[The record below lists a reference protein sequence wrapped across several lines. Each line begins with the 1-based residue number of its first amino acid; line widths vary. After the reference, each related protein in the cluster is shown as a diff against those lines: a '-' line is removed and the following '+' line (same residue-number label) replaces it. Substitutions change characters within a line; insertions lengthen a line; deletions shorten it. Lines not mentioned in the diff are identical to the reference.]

1 MAGPRQRIE
10 QHPAWV
16 LHTYPWRETSLIVE
30 MLARDHGRVALVAK
44 GARRPHSQLRG
55 VLMAFQPLLLDW
67 SGGGE
72 VKTLVRAEWQGGQPL
87 LTGRALLCGYYLNE
101 LLVRLTAREDPHPRL
116 FAAYAEAVSALG
128 RGEPESPI
136 LRRFELALLQDL
148 GYEAGLAHE
157 GDSGE
162 PVRAEARY
170 LYRVEGGPVRLDT
183 VDQAGVAIEAAA
195 LGEQPLLSGQTLL
208 DMAADD
214 FSRAETLTQSKQLLR
229 MLINHTLGG
238 QPLQSR
244 RVLKE
249 LQEL

>member
-1 MAGPRQRIE
+1 MSARQRID
-10 QHPAWV
+10 QQPGFV
-16 LHTYPWRETSLIVE
+16 LHSYPYRETSLIVE
-30 MLARDHGRVALVAK
+30 VFSRDHGRLGLVAK
-44 GARRPHSQLRG
+44 GARRPMSQLRG
-55 VLMAFQPLLLDW
+55 VLMAFQPLLIDW

-72 VKTLVRAEWQGGQPL
+72 MKTLVRAEWQGGQPL
-87 LTGRALLCGYYLNE
+87 LGGQALLCAYYLNE
-101 LLVRLTAREDPHPRL
+101 LLMRLLPREDPHPTLYRAYGDAL
-116 FAAYAEAVSALG
+116 RALAA
-128 RGEPESPI
+128 GEGQEVI
-136 LRRFELALLQDL
+136 LRRFELALLQEL

-162 PVRAEARY
+162 AVRPEGRY
-170 LYRVEGGPVRLDT
+170 LYIIERGPLRLET
-183 VDQAGVAIEAAA
+183 LEEEGVALDPIA

-208 DMAADD
+208 DMAAGD
-214 FSRAETLTQSKQLLR
+214 FSRAETLAQSKQLLR